1 MILSHRLRVANSQGP
16 NIVTDGLT
24 FHIDAAN
31 PNSFDPSTNS
41 SSATDLVTGSIA
53 SSFWGNNVSYA
64 GNTTNSSGS
73 DPGHFTFANT
83 GAYASNGAPFGI
95 VFSNSMF
102 DLANYPTYSFD
113 CWFRLGANGNSNYN
127 HICQFASNS
136 GIGGYSYNPISQQA
150 YAIHAIVNSGQ
161 NAGPARLVTATW
173 YGSGNGT
180 ETTIDLTINT
190 PSLGTNQTFIQDKWF
205 HFAYSSNPN
214 GWAYGGYRRHWI
226 DGVRV
231 NSTQYGSA
239 NYMSYTSRSGSDR
252 LYIGG
257 TEGVNSYRSRYRGDI
272 ARFRY
277 YKSKLLSDAE
287 VAQNWNQE
295 KALFGR

>member
-1 MILSHRLRVANSQGP
+1 MILSHRLRVANAQGP
-16 NIVTDGLT
+16 NIVTDGLA

-31 PNSFDPSTNS
+31 PNSFDPATNS
-41 SSATDLVTGSIA
+41 SNVKDLVTGS
-53 SSFWGNNVSYA
+53 SQSFWGNNVGYA

-73 DPGHFTFANT
+73 DPGHFTFANDNS
-83 GAYASNGAPFGI
+83 YSSSGAPFGI

-136 GIGGYSYNPISQQA
+136 SIGGYSSNPISQQG
-150 YAIHAIVNSGQ
+150 YAIHAITNSSQ
-161 NAGPARLVTATW
+161 NTGPAKLVTATW

-180 ETTIDLTINT
+180 ETTINLTVNT
-190 PSLGTNQTFIQDKWF
+190 PSLGTNQTFMQDKWF
-205 HFAYSSNPN
+205 HFAYNSNPN

-226 DGVRV
+226 DSVRV
-231 NSTQYGSA
+231 NGTQYGSP
-239 NYMSYTSRSGSDR
+239 NYMSYTSRSGTDR
-252 LYIGG
+252 LYIAG
-257 TEGVNSYRSRYRGDI
+257 TEGINSHRTRFQGDI

-277 YKSKLLSDAE
+277 YKNKLLSDAE